1 MAPTHDPTH
10 EPTLSPVPTMAS
22 RTDASPHCRRW
33 RREDWVEVSAYGTVI
48 VLMHVVGF
56 GLLVFVIAPRHLAV
70 GTQVFGVGLG
80 ITAYVFGLR
89 HAFDADHIAAI
100 DNTTRKLMADGGRPR
115 SVGFWFA
122 MGHSGMVFVLT
133 ALMALG
139 TRAAATLAGDGSA
152 VHAVL
157 STAGT
162 LASGGFLF
170 IIGLLNLMAFMGIWR
185 IFRGMRRGGLDERAL
200 ERHLDSRGF
209 ITRVLGRVG
218 RSIRHPWQMLP
229 VGMLFGLGFDTASEV
244 AVLVLAGMGAA
255 AGLPWYVVLLLPLL
269 FAAGMSLL
277 DFLDGVFMTVA
288 YDWAF
293 ANPVRKIYYNLSVTG
308 LSVAVAF
315 VIGSIELVSVLH
327 ERFRLDSWATNWVA
341 GVDLGNVGF
350 VVVGVFVLV
359 WGVAVAYWKLGRVEE
374 RWAAPAQSELTGDQP
389 GGVISTARSVASTL
403 GPTRLPGWRR
413 RRR

>member
-1 MAPTHDPTH
+1 
-10 EPTLSPVPTMAS
+10 
-22 RTDASPHCRRW
+22 
-33 RREDWVEVSAYGTVI
+33 
-48 VLMHVVGF
+48 
-56 GLLVFVIAPRHLAV
+56 
-70 GTQVFGVGLG
+70 
-80 ITAYVFGLR
+80 
-89 HAFDADHIAAI
+89 
-100 DNTTRKLMADGGRPR
+100 
-115 SVGFWFA
+115 
-122 MGHSGMVFVLT
+122 
-133 ALMALG
+133 
-139 TRAAATLAGDGSA
+139 
-152 VHAVL
+152 
-157 STAGT
+157 
-162 LASGGFLF
+162 
-170 IIGLLNLMAFMGIWR
+170 MAFMGIWR
-185 IFRGMRRGGLDERAL
+185 IFRGMRRAGLDERAL

-209 ITRVLGRVG
+209 ITRVLGRAG

-277 DFLDGVFMTVA
+277 DFLGEVFVTVA

-341 GVDLGNVGF
+341 GVDPGNVGF
-350 VVVGVFVLV
+350 VVVGVCAGLGGRGGLLEVRPGRRTV
-359 WGVAVAYWKLGRVEE
+359 GGPRPVGTDRGPAREGVR
-374 RWAAPAQSELTGDQP
+374 
-389 GGVISTARSVASTL
+389 STARSVASTL

-413 RRR
+413 RRQ

>member
-1 MAPTHDPTH
+1 
-10 EPTLSPVPTMAS
+10 
-22 RTDASPHCRRW
+22 
-33 RREDWVEVSAYGTVI
+33 
-48 VLMHVVGF
+48 
-56 GLLVFVIAPRHLAV
+56 
-70 GTQVFGVGLG
+70 
-80 ITAYVFGLR
+80 
-89 HAFDADHIAAI
+89 
-100 DNTTRKLMADGGRPR
+100 
-115 SVGFWFA
+115 
-122 MGHSGMVFVLT
+122 
-133 ALMALG
+133 
-139 TRAAATLAGDGSA
+139 
-152 VHAVL
+152 
-157 STAGT
+157 
-162 LASGGFLF
+162 
-170 IIGLLNLMAFMGIWR
+170 
-185 IFRGMRRGGLDERAL
+185 
-200 ERHLDSRGF
+200 
-209 ITRVLGRVG
+209 
-218 RSIRHPWQMLP
+218 
-229 VGMLFGLGFDTASEV
+229 
-244 AVLVLAGMGAA
+244 
-255 AGLPWYVVLLLPLL
+255 
-269 FAAGMSLL
+269 MSLL

-374 RWAAPAQSELTGDQP
+374 RWAPPAQSELTGDQP